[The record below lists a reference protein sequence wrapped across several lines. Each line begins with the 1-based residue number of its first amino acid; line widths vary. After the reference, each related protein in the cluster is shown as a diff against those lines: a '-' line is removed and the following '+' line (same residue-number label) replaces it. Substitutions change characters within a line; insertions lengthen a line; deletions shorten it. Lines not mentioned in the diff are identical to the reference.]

1 MPKLKEFEVSYTLDA
16 RGKCIIKAKTA
27 KEAEKKFNDGD
38 FEPDE
43 YNEWNYTYYFEN
55 AEKIN

>member
-27 KEAEKKFNDGD
+27 KEAEKKFNQA
-38 FEPDE
+38 
-43 YNEWNYTYYFEN
+43 NEKTL
-55 AEKIN
+55 